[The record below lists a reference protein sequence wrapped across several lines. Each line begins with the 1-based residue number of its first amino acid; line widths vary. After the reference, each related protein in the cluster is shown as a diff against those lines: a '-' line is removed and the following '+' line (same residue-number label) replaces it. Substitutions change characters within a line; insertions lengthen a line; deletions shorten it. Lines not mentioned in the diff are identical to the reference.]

1 MGPTQIWLLALFIF
15 AIALALALGIV
26 LARFWPLAAPTED
39 GIFKRIWNGLTPNFA
54 EFNTERVT
62 TQTIHLLVNV
72 MLVFGFVA
80 VLWAAGAGV
89 MRTAWLFA
97 ARPGAVAAGLSG
109 QFCQPSGCP
118 RWLLFGVLVWQLVR
132 AVGGVL
138 LICLASA
145 LAGALLG
152 FIFGIPRP
160 IGDAE
165 RPSAATA
172 AAAPPPGTDHRQ
184 AAEAYKLSTNLTKI
198 SDWLTTAIVGV
209 GLVEAKNTI
218 AQIGAISGVSSD
230 WLFENRHGS
239 PALITAAIVGG
250 GVLGFLYAY
259 LYAQLII
266 SRLIVAV
273 ARALVD
279 ATSSRTMSSFS
290 FSEEPKDQ
298 GQALAPRIPRAG
310 RVETDVQPSLPQVQA
325 ALQYQVI
332 RFEELIS
339 HPDVTAAEILN
350 WARAHAILNDYRAAA
365 QGYMHLLATTLNPRQ
380 P

>member
-1 MGPTQIWLLALFIF
+1 MGPVQIWLALFIL
-15 AIALALALGIV
+15 AIALAFALGIV
-26 LARFWPLAAPTED
+26 LARFWPLAAPAED
-39 GIFKRIWNGLTPNFA
+39 GILKRIWNALTPDFTG
-54 EFNTERVT
+54 FNTERVT
-62 TQTIHLLVNV
+62 TQTVHLLVTV

-97 ARPGAVAAGLSG
+97 ARPGDVAAGLSG

-118 RWLLFGVLVWQLVR
+118 GWLLFGVLVWQLVR

-160 IGDAE
+160 ISDAAA
-165 RPSAATA
+165 PSA
-172 AAAPPPGTDHRQ
+172 AAAPPLGTDHRQ

-218 AQIGAISGVSSD
+218 AQIGATSAVASN
-230 WLFENRHGS
+230 WLFESRHGS

-250 GVLGFLYAY
+250 AVLGFVFAY
-259 LYAQLII
+259 LYAQLVI
-266 SRLIVAV
+266 SRLIAAV

-279 ATSSRTMSSFS
+279 ATSSRTMSNFS
-290 FSEEPKDQ
+290 FSEEQ

-310 RVETDVQPSLPQVQA
+310 RAETDVQPSLAQVQA
-325 ALQYQVI
+325 ALQYHAI

-339 HPDVTAAEILN
+339 QPDVTAAEILN